1 MNGLLCQFAH
11 RFPEL
16 AAQILQRDKH
26 KRRNFREETITDI
39 LMAGLTAFEP
49 CGIRVD
55 YPLNESVTGEDMDW
69 EFVAPHAMDGRR
81 YLRLHI
87 QAKRA
92 IQSGG
97 KTPYWFY
104 RELDHESPK
113 GAGKGTQ
120 AQTLVAQA
128 KTTRGCVPLYMFYHP
143 QDAVDA
149 KSDGLPA
156 IKGVNVIFAD
166 QMLQQVGSSWP
177 VAEKKVDRWRPH
189 FMPLSRLLCWAGDS
203 FHAER
208 VGVDG
213 AIEFLVRSS
222 GGNFSPGALADRL
235 NDAVIEFRPSVD
247 RMPVEA
253 VEVIPDST
261 LRALSGEMSD
271 EFRAALKRPRVLFH
285 SYGVDV

>member
-55 YPLNESVTGEDMDW
+55 YPLNESLTGEDMDW
-69 EFVAPHAMDGRR
+69 EFVAPHAVDGRR

-97 KTPYWFY
+97 KNPYWFY

-120 AQTLVAQA
+120 AQTLLAQA
-128 KTTRGCVPLYMFYHP
+128 KATPGCVPLYMFYHP
-143 QDAVDA
+143 HDAVVP
-149 KSDGLPA
+149 KSGKLPS
-156 IKGVNVIFAD
+156 IEGVNVMLAD
-166 QMLQQVGSSWP
+166 KMLQQVGSSWP
-177 VAEKKVDRWRPH
+177 VTEKKVDRWRPH
-189 FMPLSRLLCWAGDS
+189 FMPLSRLLCWAGEI

-213 AIEFLVRSS
+213 AIAFLVSSS

-235 NDAVIEFRPSVD
+235 NEANTESGAGVD
-247 RMPVEA
+247 RRPIAAIES
-253 VEVIPDST
+253 IPADT
-261 LRALSGEMSD
+261 LLALGGGVSD
-271 EFRAALKRPRVLFH
+271 EFRATLKRPRVLFH
-285 SYGVDV
+285 SYGDDL